1 MKKLIGRFCQG
12 LSLAL
17 ICSMALGA
25 CSTGKDMASSL

>member
-25 CSTGKDMASSL
+25 CSTGPKMADSL